1 MERVSWL
8 NAIQFCN
15 KLSDKEGKKPFYE
28 IDGGDVRVPDW
39 NGQGYRL
46 PTEAEWEYACRAN
59 APTPTRYSFGDDAE
73 DLGDYGWFSGN
84 SDRTHPVGQK
94 RPNGFGLFDMHGN
107 VAEWCWDWYR
117 EGYYNQSPA
126 DDPTGPATASGRV
139 FRGGSWDQLPRSP
152 GRRAA
157 PRGDA
162 GPPVLQPGLPPGPG
176 SVWPLSSGGQG
187 ASGAGSPRPGW
198 RHGGAVGRSPAGR
211 GRSEP
216 GGVGL
221 GSGTSGPRAQ
231 CLEYG

>member
-1 MERVSWL
+1 MGNNPSNYSPNGRGNDQVAGQSTGRYPVETVSWL

-59 APTPTRYSFGDDAE
+59 APKPTRYSFGDDAE
-73 DLGDYGWFSGN
+73 DLGEYGWFNGN

-94 RPNGFGLFDMHGN
+94 KPNGFGLHDMHGN

-126 DDPTGPATASGRV
+126 DDPTGPAAASRRVYRGGGCGSDPRPPRSASRYGYQPGNWSSTVGFRLALGQSGR
-139 FRGGSWDQLPRSP
+139 
-152 GRRAA
+152 
-157 PRGDA
+157 
-162 GPPVLQPGLPPGPG
+162 
-176 SVWPLSSGGQG
+176 
-187 ASGAGSPRPGW
+187 
-198 RHGGAVGRSPAGR
+198 
-211 GRSEP
+211 
-216 GGVGL
+216 
-221 GSGTSGPRAQ
+221 
-231 CLEYG
+231 